1 MHTVIA
7 LVLRRMR
14 GPLLLVISAYAIAIL
29 GLVLIPGVD
38 DQGEPWRMD
47 FLHAFYFVTYTAPT
61 IGFGE
66 VPYEFTPAQ
75 RLWALVAI
83 YLTVITWFYALVT
96 IIALVQDR
104 QFRETVTQARFSRT
118 VRHLRDPFY
127 LICGYGD
134 TGHLLVRSLTE
145 RGLRAVVLDIRQDR
159 IDLLGTRDLVSY
171 VPGLRSD
178 AGQPA
183 ALLDAGLQHP
193 CCVGVLA
200 VTDSD
205 HANLRVAITSKLL
218 SPDLPVICRA
228 ETQEAADNMASFG
241 TDQIVNPFEAF
252 GDRLAMAI
260 RSPRMH
266 QAYEWL
272 SSMPDAP
279 LLERPRPPAGTWII
293 CGYGRLG
300 SAVHRF
306 LDDGGMATTVVDPTP
321 KESGAPSGAVAGK
334 GTEAHTLETAGI
346 QSASAILAATPDDAD
361 NLSIIMTARDLNP
374 DLFLGARNNHLGNKA
389 VFRAAGLHL
398 PVEPSYIIAT
408 RILSL
413 INAPLLPDFLRL
425 ARKKEPAW
433 HANLVARMRLVSGDV
448 VPEVWTLRLD
458 TDCCPVL
465 LTALREGLIKRL
477 GELLRDPGDREA
489 ALDILPLLLVR
500 SDEVHLVPDEE
511 TVIEPADQILLCGN
525 ARARRQLEA
534 SIHNINSLRYLG
546 TGELRPDGW
555 LWRWLARQARAK
567 GEEDG
572 VASTKKAPRNR
583 APL

>member
-47 FLHAFYFVTYTAPT
+47 FLHAFYFVTYTAPS

-66 VPYEFTPAQ
+66 VPYDFTPAQ

-104 QFRETVTQARFSRT
+104 QFRETVTQTRFSRT

-171 VPGLRSD
+171 VPGLRTD
-178 AGQPA
+178 AGQPT

-205 HANLRVAITSKLL
+205 HANLQVAISSKLL
-218 SPDLPVICRA
+218 NPSLPVICRA
-228 ETQEAADNMASFG
+228 ESEEAAGNMASFG
-241 TDQIVNPFEAF
+241 TDHIVNPFEAF

-272 SSMPDAP
+272 SSMPGSP
-279 LLERPRPPAGTWII
+279 LVERPRPPAGTWII

-300 SAVHRF
+300 RAVHRY
-306 LDDGGMATTVVDPTP
+306 LDDGGVATRVVDATP
-321 KESGAPSGAVAGK
+321 EESGAPEAAIVGK
-334 GTEAHTLETAGI
+334 GTEAHTLEAAGVK
-346 QSASAILAATPDDAD
+346 SAAAILAATTDDAD

-374 DLFLGARNNHLGNKA
+374 EIFLGARNNQLANKA
-389 VFRAAGLHL
+389 VFRAADLHL

-425 ARKKEPAW
+425 AREKEPAW
-433 HANLVARMRLVSGDV
+433 HANLVTRMRLVSGEV
-448 VPEVWTLRLD
+448 VPEVWTLRLSEA
-458 TDCCPVL
+458 CCPVL
-465 LTALREGLIKRL
+465 IAALREGLLKRL
-477 GELLRDPGDREA
+477 GQFLRDPGDREA
-489 ALDILPLLLVR
+489 PLDVLPLMLTR
-500 SDEVHLVPDEE
+500 SDEVHLVPEE
-511 TVIEPADQILLCGN
+511 DTVIEPDDQILLCGT
-525 ARARRQLEA
+525 AKARRQLET
-534 SIHNINSLRYLG
+534 SLHNINTLRYLG

-555 LWRWLARQARAK
+555 LWRWLARRARARDRAT
-567 GEEDG
+567 DG
-572 VASTKKAPRNR
+572 
-583 APL
+583 

>member
-7 LVLRRMR
+7 LILRRMR
-14 GPLLLVISAYAIAIL
+14 WPLLLVITAYSIATL

-38 DQGEPWRMD
+38 DQGDPWRMD

-127 LICGYGD
+127 LVCGYGD

-145 RGLRAVVLDIRQDR
+145 RGLRAVVLDIQEER
-159 IDLLGTRDLVSY
+159 INLLGTRDLISH
-171 VPGLRSD
+171 VPGLRAD
-178 AGQPA
+178 ARQPET
-183 ALLDAGLQHP
+183 LINAGLQHA

-200 VTDSD
+200 VTDD
-205 HANLRVAITSKLL
+205 DQANLQVAINSKLL
-218 SPDLPVICRA
+218 NPALPVTCRA
-228 ETQEAADNMASFG
+228 ETEEAAGNMASFG
-241 TDQIVNPFEAF
+241 TDHIINPFEAF

-272 SSMPDAP
+272 SSMPGTA
-279 LLERPRPPAGTWII
+279 LMERPRPPQGTWII

-300 SAVHRF
+300 RAVHRF
-306 LDDGGMATTVVDPTP
+306 LDDSGVPTVVVDETP
-321 KESGAPSGAVAGK
+321 EENGCPDGSIRGK
-334 GTEAHTLETAGI
+334 GTEAHTLDQAGVK
-346 QSASAILAATPDDAD
+346 SAAAVLAATADDAD
-361 NLSIIMTARDLNP
+361 NLSVIMTARDLNP
-374 DLFLGARNNHLGNKA
+374 DLYLGARNNQLSNKP
-389 VFRAAGLHL
+389 VFRAANLEL

-425 ARKKEPAW
+425 ARKQEPGW
-433 HANLVARMRLVSGDV
+433 HEQLVGEMRRVSGES
-448 VPEVWTLRLD
+448 VPEIWTVRLD
-458 TDCCPVL
+458 AVCCPAL
-465 LTALREGLIKRL
+465 LLALREGLVKRL
-477 GELLRDPGDREA
+477 GHLLRDPGDRDAPLA
-489 ALDILPLLLVR
+489 ALPLLLAR
-500 SDEVHLVPDEE
+500 SDEVYLHPGEE
-511 TVIEPADQILLCGN
+511 AVIEPDDQILFCGTE
-525 ARARRQLEA
+525 RARHQLEA
-534 SIHNINSLRYLG
+534 SVNNINTLRYLG

-555 LWRWLARQARAK
+555 LWRRLARQSTMRMP
-567 GEEDG
+567 EEY
-572 VASTKKAPRNR
+572 KK
-583 APL
+583 